1 LFDRFF
7 CGRYNSGLFEGGVL
21 MRAKLIIGNWK
32 MNGSRAANA
41 ELLNGIAAGLDGSP
55 AQCAVCVPAPYLQQ
69 CQDVLSGSAIAWGAQ
84 DVSVHACGPYTGE
97 VCAAMLAEFACRYVI
112 VGHSERRAHHRESS
126 ELVAR
131 KALAVLAEGMTPI
144 VCVGETLAQREAG
157 ETMQVVGAM
166 LAAVLDKLDAAS
178 VRKLVVAYEPVW
190 AIGTG
195 RNATPDVAQAVHAE
209 LRAQLRARD
218 AAAADVVAI
227 LYGGSM
233 KPENARAL
241 LAQPDI
247 DGGLIG
253 GAALKAD
260 EFLAIMHA
268 A

>member
-1 LFDRFF
+1 
-7 CGRYNSGLFEGGVL
+7 

-32 MNGSRAANA
+32 MNGSRAANT
-41 ELLNGIAAGLDGSP
+41 ELLNGIVAGLDGAKAS
-55 AQCAVCVPAPYLQQ
+55 CAVCVPAPYLQQ
-69 CQDVLSGSAIAWGAQ
+69 CEDALSGTAVAWGAQ
-84 DVSVHACGPYTGE
+84 DVSMHECGPYTGE

-112 VGHSERRAHHRESS
+112 VGHSERRAYHRESS

-144 VCVGETLAQREAG
+144 VCVGETLDERDAG
-157 ETMQVVGAM
+157 ATMQVVGDM
-166 LAAVLDKLDAAS
+166 LGAVLEKLDPAAVE
-178 VRKLVVAYEPVW
+178 KLVVAYEPVW

-195 RNATPDVAQAVHAE
+195 KNATPEMAQEVHAH
-209 LRAQLRARD
+209 LRAHIRARSAR
-218 AAAADVVAI
+218 AAEIVPI

-233 KPENARAL
+233 KPDNAGAL

-253 GAALKAD
+253 GAALKAGD
-260 EFLAIMHA
+260 FLAIIKA